1 MGQEENESE
10 NHEQLNGNDAE
21 TMKLEHDLQKLN
33 ALQYLLDEDAF
44 EELNHEVSVIKQD
57 QTVSSNDK

>member
-1 MGQEENESE
+1 MMGHEEQETEVA
-10 NHEQLNGNDAE
+10 GTDAE
-21 TMKLEHDLQKLN
+21 TAKLEQDLQKLN

-57 QTVSSNDK
+57 QTVSATDK